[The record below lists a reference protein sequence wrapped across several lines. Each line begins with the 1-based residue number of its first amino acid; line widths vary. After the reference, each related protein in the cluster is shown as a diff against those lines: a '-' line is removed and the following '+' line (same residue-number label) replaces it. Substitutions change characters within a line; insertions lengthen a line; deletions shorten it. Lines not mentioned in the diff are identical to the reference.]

1 MYDSHLVSRLNL
13 LPFSSFPTQR
23 GSYGIE
29 LESLED
35 DDLDLYKENSLSV
48 YMFMKWYY
56 ALFAP

>member
-13 LPFSSFPTQR
+13 VPFSSFPTQR

-48 YMFMKWYY
+48 YMFMK
-56 ALFAP
+56 